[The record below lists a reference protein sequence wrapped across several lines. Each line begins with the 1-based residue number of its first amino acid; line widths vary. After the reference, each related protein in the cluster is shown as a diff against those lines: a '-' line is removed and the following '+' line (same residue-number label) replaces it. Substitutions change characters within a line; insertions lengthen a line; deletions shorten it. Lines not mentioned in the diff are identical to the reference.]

1 MLTIAIM
8 GNGPADMLPDLHIYQ
23 NDIDLFRSADR
34 GALTLIQRKIAVDY
48 AVGDF
53 DSINQQ
59 EKEKIKHTAA
69 YFETY
74 PAEKD
79 KTDIEIALLKA
90 FELKPDKIYLFGVTG
105 GHLDHA
111 LINIQLL
118 YSIVNRK
125 IMGIIVDQY
134 NQLELTMPASYTVM
148 K

>member
-1 MLTIAIM
+1 MRTIAIM
-8 GNGPADMLPDLHIYQ
+8 GNGPVDMLPDLHIYQ
-23 NDIDLFRSADR
+23 NDIDLWIGADR

-74 PAEKD
+74 PTEKD

-90 FELKPDKIYLFGVTG
+90 FELKPDKVYLFGVTG
-105 GHLDHA
+105 GRLDDRKRA
-111 LINIQLL
+111 LQLISDHIIQ
-118 YSIVNRK
+118 R
-125 IMGIIVDQY
+125 
-134 NQLELTMPASYTVM
+134 
-148 K
+148 